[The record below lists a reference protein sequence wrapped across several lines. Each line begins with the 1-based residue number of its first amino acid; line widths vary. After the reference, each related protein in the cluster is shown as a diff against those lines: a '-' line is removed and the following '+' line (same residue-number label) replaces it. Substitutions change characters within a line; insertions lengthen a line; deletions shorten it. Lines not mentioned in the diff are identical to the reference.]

1 MCKENGIMVAVSLD
15 GSRDVNDSMR
25 IDNDRLGTYGKVTSS
40 INKLVAAGV
49 KVFGSVTVGPHN
61 INLLSET
68 SDLLE
73 KLNIKKFGFN
83 FIKGKQLIEL
93 VGIDGVEEYCRQSAK
108 AVMEYSKTHKRGFE
122 YQLEKKLD
130 AFERK
135 DFFPHD
141 CTCYGSQLVIQP
153 DGQISNCPFF
163 KTGFGHV
170 NEVNDNF
177 RIWNQPLVKEWRKRL
192 PLYHQEFKNNDAK
205 AMCGAGCA
213 WSSKELYGDFL
224 SVDQSSR
231 IFSEEVFNEL
241 IWSKQ

>member
-1 MCKENGIMVAVSLD
+1 MVSKK
-15 GSRDVNDSMR
+15 
-25 IDNDRLGTYGKVTSS
+25 I
-40 INKLVAAGV
+40 AG
-49 KVFGSVTVGPHN
+49 
-61 INLLSET
+61 NLH
-68 SDLLE
+68 
-73 KLNIKKFGFN
+73 
-83 FIKGKQLIEL
+83 
-93 VGIDGVEEYCRQSAK
+93 K

-213 WSSKELYGDFL
+213 WSSKELHGDL

-231 IFSEEVFNEL
+231 IFQRRCSMNSSGQSSNCSDGILGIIGGTGMETFPEL
-241 IWSKQ
+241 KEIRGTAVDKIRYTFRRYNCL